1 MISLNVS
8 SLVPPAVSFA
18 LALALTPVVRL
29 AARHLGLVAKP
40 KTDRW
45 HKKPTAMMG
54 GVAIWLSVLATYIF
68 FLPHTKYT
76 WAIVTVSSFLF
87 FVGLVDDLIHTKP
100 YQKLIGQIVGAA
112 AIVNYGLT
120 LPWTRS
126 ASVNIAI
133 TIFWLIGITNAIN
146 QIGRAHV

>member
-1 MISLNVS
+1 MISLNLS
-8 SLVPPAVSFA
+8 TLAPPLVSFA

-29 AARHLGLVAKP
+29 AARHFGLIAKP

-54 GVAIWLSVLATYIF
+54 GVAIWLSVLTTYILF
-68 FLPHTKYT
+68 VPHTPHS
-76 WAIVTVSSFLF
+76 WVIITVSSFLF

-112 AIVNYGLT
+112 AVVNY
-120 LPWTRS
+120 
-126 ASVNIAI
+126 
-133 TIFWLIGITNAIN
+133 
-146 QIGRAHV
+146 